1 MGPAILILL
10 SVACMYLSGRIAS
23 RKGRSLT
30 AWIWLAFVFGPF
42 ALIAVAVLP
51 PMQGKAMA

>member
-10 SVACMYLSGRIAS
+10 SVACMVFSGRIAL

-30 AWIWLAFVFGPF
+30 AWLWLAAVFGPF

-51 PMQGKAMA
+51 PMPRKATA

>member
-1 MGPAILILL
+1 MGLAILIFL
-10 SVACMYLSGRIAS
+10 SVACIYLSGRIAS

-30 AWIWLAFVFGPF
+30 AWLWLAAVFGPL

-51 PMQGKAMA
+51 QRKATA